1 MRRYIIG
8 RCLQAVVC
16 LIALSF
22 IVFFVLRLTGDPASY
37 MLSDT
42 ATQEDYDR
50 IVAAYGFDRPLYVQ
64 YGIFLKDMFTGN
76 FGNSLFMKRPVAD
89 ILIAR
94 FPATLQLA
102 GGAMALALVVGIP
115 LGVYAAKKRGIV
127 DLIARLIAALGQSLP
142 PFWLGLMLILI
153 FAVWL
158 PVLPAGGRA
167 NITSMILPSVA
178 LSAWIMAGVL
188 RITRSS
194 MLDVLGTEYVKLA
207 RIKGLSEFVVVWKHA
222 FRNALLPVITFA
234 AMMGIAILAGAV
246 VTETVFAWP
255 GIGQLVIQSV
265 TWRDFPL
272 TQALV
277 LIIAAAYIAM
287 NLVIDIA
294 YAYINPKI
302 RYER

>member
-8 RCLQAVVC
+8 RCLQGVVC
-16 LIALSF
+16 LLALSF
-22 IVFFVLRLTGDPASY
+22 IVFLLLRLTGDPVSY
-37 MLSDT
+37 MVSDT

-64 YGIFLKDMFTGN
+64 YGIFLKNMLTGN
-76 FGNSLFMKRPVAD
+76 FGTSLFMKQPVAD

-102 GGAMALALVVGIP
+102 AGAMTLALIVGIP
-115 LGVYAAKKRGIV
+115 LGVYAARKRGAV
-127 DLIARLIAALGQSLP
+127 DLVARTIAALGQSLP
-142 PFWLGLMLILI
+142 LFWLGLMLILV

-167 NITSMILPSVA
+167 NITSMILPSVV
-178 LSAWIMAGVL
+178 LSLWIMAGIVRL
-188 RITRSS
+188 TRSS

-207 RIKGLSEFVVVWKHA
+207 RIKGLSEFRVVWKHA
-222 FRNALLPVITFA
+222 FRNAMLPVLTFTAMITVDL
-234 AMMGIAILAGAV
+234 LAGAV

-272 TQALV
+272 TQSLV
-277 LIIAAAYIAM
+277 LIIATAYIVI
-287 NLVIDIA
+287 NLIIDIT
-294 YAYINPKI
+294 YAYVNPKI
-302 RYER
+302 RYAR